1 MHAHTAPEHP
11 CLQTHTYARTCT
23 CRFPQ
28 SADCDPALE
37 GHPPPE
43 WEGEGLNNPGIGHGS
58 STEVLSLSQRQV
70 QSSGARGDPSECFEC
85 FPSCVSISALLLFTT
100 IVYGVGF
107 PGFHRI
113 TRMRKQTL
121 FPGKGANSFPDQR
134 TLWQERKGD
143 CLGVALLC

>member
-1 MHAHTAPEHP
+1 M
-11 CLQTHTYARTCT
+11 
-23 CRFPQ
+23 
-28 SADCDPALE
+28 
-37 GHPPPE
+37 
-43 WEGEGLNNPGIGHGS
+43 
-58 STEVLSLSQRQV
+58 
-70 QSSGARGDPSECFEC
+70 QSSGARGDPSECFKC

-134 TLWQERKGD
+134 TLFGRKERGTAWELLSFAKGSGFST
-143 CLGVALLC
+143 CPSLLSHGSPPGGKPRWWSLKQSLAAPQPAQVAAFMAPAAKPAAPSP